1 VSDLW
6 KLIKEYWQMGTPR
19 LLISV
24 TGGAQR
30 LSTETSLKSA
40 LKEVFR
46 NGLIDAAQSTGKGI
60 SGDTGEWM
68 HSQWIV

>member
-1 VSDLW
+1 
-6 KLIKEYWQMGTPR
+6 M
-19 LLISV
+19 ISV